1 MTTGLIVGIVMAA
14 IGATAGL
21 WGSLVDDA
29 QARDEAAAAK
39 EHAQKQ
45 TALQLEN
52 ARLDFE
58 SAKEK
63 AERNAKQQ
71 EKQAEL
77 TDKTLD
83 VTETGL
89 SNDFNTAIDNMYLSQ
104 ESDAYS
110 WNMAAMQAG
119 STEGTEL
126 ANIAGSGVRAGSS
139 LSDAVEMESATNAA
153 QLQFSQDAKRRS
165 DSNNLASVLNGLA
178 GNRYSIE
185 SNRIGADL
193 MRDEAQYLRNSYLEG
208 GSNYNLYQNQ
218 KKLIEENGNYQIQA
232 YEREYRKHE
241 GWNAFANS
249 MIAFHTMGAKGF
261 STGYNIGNSFNDM
274 SKPNYNIGGK

>member
-119 STEGTEL
+119 STEGAEL